1 MALAE
6 QGYELVVSLVDS
18 AGDPTTRTYP
28 LNAADATEAA
38 TATAAILAAIAGA
51 SDGVVAGYRLALVFY
66 EDALSLP
73 ATGVEGAVEA
83 SLTAYIE
90 DAGNKKGDYS
100 IPMPKAGVF
109 VGTIGKARNIVNTS
123 AAIVLAYHALFSGAT
138 PPATFS
144 DGEQAGGLIKG
155 ARVVGGKRQPVT

>member
-1 MALAE
+1 MALVE

-18 AGDPTTRTYP
+18 AGDPTTRTFP
-28 LNAADATEAA
+28 LNAADAAEAA
-38 TATAAILAAIAGA
+38 TATTTILAAIAGA

-109 VGTIGKARNIVNTS
+109 VGTIGKSRNIVNTG